1 MHTTSL
7 LQPFNALLDVA
18 DALPGTV
25 RVLPVRRVT
34 RVSLPSDLLKVP
46 DMMLL
51 GPPLLVAGATYTEMI
66 PEDNTDQL

>member
-51 GPPLLVAGATYTEMI
+51 GSPLLVAGAIYTEMI
-66 PEDNTDQL
+66 PEDNADQL